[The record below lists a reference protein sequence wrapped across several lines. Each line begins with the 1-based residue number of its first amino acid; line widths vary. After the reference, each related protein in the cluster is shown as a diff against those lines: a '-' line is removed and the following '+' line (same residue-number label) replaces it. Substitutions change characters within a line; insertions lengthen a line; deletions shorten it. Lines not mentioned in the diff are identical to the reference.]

1 MKKVTVK
8 LTIYFEYPFWVGV
21 FEKVEDNTLA
31 ICKVVFGSE
40 PTNPEVYNFILK
52 NYSKLEFTE
61 KEEIEIKNKRIN
73 PKRMQRE
80 INKQNKKKGIE
91 TKSQLLIQKQLEKNK
106 LERKVTKKQKK
117 ILKEQRK
124 FDIKQKKR
132 KQKHKGR

>member
-8 LTIYFEYPFWVGV
+8 LTIYFECPFWVGV

-31 ICKVVFGSE
+31 VCKVVFGSE

-52 NYSKLEFTE
+52 NYRKLEFTE
-61 KEEIEIKNKRIN
+61 KEKIEIKNKSIN

-80 INKQNKKKGIE
+80 IRKQNKKKGIT

-106 LERKVTKKQKK
+106 VERKAAEKQKK
-117 ILKEQRK
+117 VLVEQRK
-124 FDIKQKKR
+124 FALKQHKR